1 MPQIQDHPL
10 RYTLANEL
18 HARPFPTLAV
28 PCTATYLA
36 IKPVSNAAKR
46 DRAADMVHLTE
57 LLKRHGAPCP
67 PADATHFSGQIGQHM
82 LKWESHT
89 EFVTYTAF
97 SNSVSERAFDPAE
110 FEVFPADWLA
120 QAPSARI
127 TSALI
132 RIVPTVSDE
141 KLAADIGDWF
151 VPESAAVAK
160 VLGNAA
166 TVAGDFR
173 IDPAGHLRFLVSV
186 TPEVGDKHVGRI
198 VQSLCEIETY
208 KAMSMLGFSRV
219 RTMSARM
226 GNIDDQLGH
235 LMKEMT
241 SGKDTAEDTLDEL
254 LQVSAELETM
264 AVDSSFRFGATSA
277 YSKIVDQR
285 ISSLREERFA
295 GRQTF
300 AEFMTRR
307 FEPAMRTVEAT
318 QKRLGMMA
326 DRAMR
331 ASDLLR
337 TRVDVTRSAQNQTL
351 LENMDNRADLQL
363 RLQKTVE
370 GLSVVAIS
378 YYAVSLLGYMLF
390 PLGET
395 LGISKIWITAAITPL
410 VILLVWWMIRKVR
423 KKITT

>member
-1 MPQIQDHPL
+1 MSHITDHPL
-10 RYTLANEL
+10 RYALTNEL
-18 HARPFPTLAV
+18 HARPFPTLEV
-28 PCTATYLA
+28 PCIAAYLA
-36 IKPVSNAAKR
+36 IKPISNASKR
-46 DRAADMVHLTE
+46 DRTADMAHLVD
-57 LLKRHGAPCP
+57 LLKRHGTPCP
-67 PADATHFSGQIGQHM
+67 PDDATHFSGQIGQHW

-89 EFVTYTAF
+89 EFVTYTTF
-97 SNSVSERAFDPAE
+97 SNNVGTRPFDPNE
-110 FEVFPADWLA
+110 FEVFPKDWLG

-132 RIVPTVSDE
+132 RIIPSVSDE
-141 KLAADIGDWF
+141 QLIKDVTDWF
-151 VPESAAVAK
+151 VPESAAVAQ

-166 TVAGDFR
+166 TIAGDFR
-173 IDPAGHLRFLVSV
+173 IDQAGHLRFLVCV
-186 TPEVGDKHVGRI
+186 NPDVGDKHVGRI

-226 GNIDDQLGH
+226 GHIDDQLGH

-241 SGKDTAEDTLDEL
+241 SGNDTAEDTLDEL
-254 LQVSAELETM
+254 LEVSAELETM
-264 AVDSSFRFGATSA
+264 AVDSSFRFGATEA
-277 YSKIVDQR
+277 YAKIVDQR
-285 ISSLREERFA
+285 ISSLREERLA

-337 TRVDVTRSAQNQTL
+337 TRVDVTRSAQNQAL
-351 LENMDNRADLQL
+351 LENMDKRADLQL

-370 GLSVVAIS
+370 GLSTVAIS
-378 YYAVSLLGYMLF
+378 YYAVSLLGYLLF
-390 PLGET
+390 PLSVP
-395 LGISKIWITAAITPL
+395 LGISKALLTAAITLP
-410 VILLVWWMIRKVR
+410 VILAVWWMVRRLR
-423 KKITT
+423 KKIL